1 MGWRVGRGTT
11 MKGEK
16 VCCLLP
22 PMPLQRLRAELW
34 APPFSTSWRDT
45 YGFPRDWSVLVSAG
59 IELIFFL
66 VAGTVLCF
74 GFSVR
79 ILLITC

>member
-1 MGWRVGRGTT
+1 MLTRRTRGFYLTP
-11 MKGEK
+11 GN
-16 VCCLLP
+16 
-22 PMPLQRLRAELW
+22 QRPQGSLRKRTQGAHIC
-34 APPFSTSWRDT
+34 P
-45 YGFPRDWSVLVSAG
+45 SVLILAG

-66 VAGTVLCF
+66 VADTVLWF

>member
-1 MGWRVGRGTT
+1 M
-11 MKGEK
+11 EK
-16 VCCLLP
+16 DVVLYNKLTN
-22 PMPLQRLRAELW
+22 LVKA
-34 APPFSTSWRDT
+34 SGKD
-45 YGFPRDWSVLVSAG
+45 SVLVSSG

-79 ILLITC
+79 IMLITC